1 MLEDLAKEHEIVRLI
16 LQRRELQKLS
26 STFVE
31 NLIGFAVE
39 DGSGIQQFSIWDH
52 SVQHQCHLRPV
63 QASLQLEPLGYCN
76 WQTFIRQPQHA
87 KFAFKISSWDLYSK
101 RDLWCG

>member
-1 MLEDLAKEHEIVRLI
+1 MHQADVLEDLAKEHEIVRLI

-39 DGSGIQQFSIWDH
+39 DGSGIQQFTI
-52 SVQHQCHLRPV
+52 
-63 QASLQLEPLGYCN
+63 
-76 WQTFIRQPQHA
+76 
-87 KFAFKISSWDLYSK
+87 
-101 RDLWCG
+101 